1 MVSSKGIKF
10 GLRGLAAAAV
20 LSVGLLVGTT
30 GSAYAQHYHGG
41 GGGFHGG
48 GFHGGGWG
56 GHVFI
61 GGYGFGP
68 WSYYGYDPY
77 YYYPPPVA
85 YAPPPVAYAQ
95 PPTAPAYDQSFCRN
109 YQTTVVVDGVSQPTS
124 GVACRQPDG
133 TWRIVQ

>member
-1 MVSSKGIKF
+1 MP
-10 GLRGLAAAAV
+10 
-20 LSVGLLVGTT
+20 
-30 GSAYAQHYHGG
+30 
-41 GGGFHGG
+41 
-48 GFHGGGWG
+48 
-56 GHVFI
+56 
-61 GGYGFGP
+61 YG
-68 WSYYGYDPY
+68 
-77 YYYPPPVA
+77 YPPPVA